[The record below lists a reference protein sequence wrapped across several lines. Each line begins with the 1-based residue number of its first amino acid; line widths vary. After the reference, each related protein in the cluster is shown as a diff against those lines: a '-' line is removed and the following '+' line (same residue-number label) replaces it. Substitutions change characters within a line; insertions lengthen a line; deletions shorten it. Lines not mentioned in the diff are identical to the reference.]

1 MSEWYFDY
9 RPNITRRGHEGCT
22 LTMVKNLIESYA
34 VVTGVVG
41 GVQFHG
47 IIGATSSR
55 LLTRHFPI
63 EGDVAPGRLSTHR

>member
-1 MSEWYFDY
+1 
-9 RPNITRRGHEGCT
+9 
-22 LTMVKNLIESYA
+22 MVKNLIESYA

-63 EGDVAPGRLSTHR
+63 ESDVAPGRLSTHR